1 MSTAEADDITA
12 EYYETDE
19 ERVLTFERDGKT
31 AAIAQN
37 IEGYAM
43 LKVRPTP
50 EGDELE
56 RYYGFDIALD
66 HAGELLG
73 VEPHTLPI
81 PEDADDMGM

>member
-19 ERVLTFERDGKT
+19 ERVLTFDRDGRT

-73 VEPHTLPI
+73 VEPHHLPI
-81 PEDADDMGM
+81 PDDAADMGM